1 MIKGSVVALVTPF
14 LENKKINYQKLKEL
28 IDFHLNNNTDGILL
42 FGTTGEGSTLS
53 LIEKYYIARYVINY
67 VKNRVPIILNV
78 GSNSTSEVLK
88 NTKKLEKLKP
98 DAFLVITPYY
108 NKTNEEGMF
117 YHFKTV
123 HDSTHIPIIIYNVPS
138 RTNIDIS
145 ISLIKR
151 LSKLDRIIGIKEA
164 SKDIN
169 KLKELSLCQ
178 NDNFYWYS
186 GNDERMIEDIRLGAK
201 GLIGVCSN
209 THPKIVKEIIDSA
222 LNGKYD
228 EPERL
233 FLKIKEYIN
242 VLNIDI
248 NPIPIKEA
256 MNILNFNVGKYR
268 LPLFETSLDN
278 KNKIKKIL
286 KETTIWT

>member
-1 MIKGSVVALVTPF
+1 MIKGSIVALVTPF
-14 LENKKINYQKLKEL
+14 LESKKINYQKLKEL
-28 IDFHLNNNTDGILL
+28 IDVHLNNNTDGILL

-117 YHFKTV
+117 YHFKTI

-138 RTNIDIS
+138 RTNIDMP

-151 LSKLDRIIGIKEA
+151 LSNLDRITGIKEA

-186 GNDERMIEDIRLGAK
+186 GNDERMIEDIKLGAK

-209 THPKIVKEIIDSA
+209 THPKIVKEIIDLA
-222 LNGKYD
+222 LNEKYD
-228 EPERL
+228 ESERL

-286 KETTIWT
+286 KETTI

>member
-14 LENKKINYQKLKEL
+14 LESKKINYKKLKEL

-53 LIEKYYIARYVINY
+53 LTEKYYISRYVIDY
-67 VKNRVPIILNV
+67 VDNRIPIILNV

-88 NTKKLEKLKP
+88 NIKKLEKLKP
-98 DAFLVITPYY
+98 DAFLLITPYY
-108 NKTNEEGMF
+108 NKTNEEGMY
-117 YHFKTV
+117 YHFKTA
-123 HDSTHIPIIIYNVPS
+123 HDSTNISIIIYNVPS
-138 RTNIDIS
+138 RTNIDMS
-145 ISLIKR
+145 ISLIQR

-164 SKDIN
+164 TKDIN
-169 KLKELSLCQ
+169 KLKELTNLQ

-186 GNDERMIEDIRLGAK
+186 GNDERVIEDIKLGAK

-209 THPKIVKEIIDSA
+209 THPKIVKKIIDLA
-222 LNGKYD
+222 LNKKYD
-228 EPERL
+228 DSQRL
-233 FLKIKEYIN
+233 FYKIKEYIN

-256 MNILNFNVGKYR
+256 MNELKFNVGKYR

-278 KNKIKKIL
+278 KNKIQKII
-286 KETTIWT
+286 KEINL

>member
-14 LENKKINYQKLKEL
+14 LESKKINYKKLKEL

-53 LIEKYYIARYVINY
+53 LTEKYYISRYVINY
-67 VKNRVPIILNV
+67 VDNRIPIILNV

-88 NTKKLEKLKP
+88 NIKKLEKLKP
-98 DAFLVITPYY
+98 DAFLLITPYY
-108 NKTNEEGMF
+108 NKSNEEGMY
-117 YHFKTV
+117 YHFKTA
-123 HDSTHIPIIIYNVPS
+123 HDSTNISIIIYNVPS
-138 RTNIDIS
+138 RTNIDMS
-145 ISLIKR
+145 ISLIQR

-164 SKDIN
+164 TKDVN
-169 KLKELSLCQ
+169 KLKELSILQ

-186 GNDERMIEDIRLGAK
+186 GNDERVVEDIKLGAR

-209 THPKIVKEIIDSA
+209 THPKIIKKIIDLA
-222 LNGKYD
+222 LNKKYD
-228 EPERL
+228 DSQRL
-233 FLKIKEYIN
+233 FYKIKEYIN

-256 MNILNFNVGKYR
+256 MNELKFNVGKYR

-278 KNKIKKIL
+278 KNKIKKII
-286 KETTIWT
+286 KEINLWI

>member
-1 MIKGSVVALVTPF
+1 MIKGSIVALVTPF

-67 VKNRVPIILNV
+67 VKNSVPIILNV

-88 NTKKLEKLKP
+88 NIKKLEKLNP
-98 DAFLVITPYY
+98 DAFLIITPYY

-138 RTNIDIS
+138 RTNIDMS

-151 LSKLDRIIGIKEA
+151 LSNLDRITGIKEA

-186 GNDERMIEDIRLGAK
+186 GNDERMIDDIRLGAK

-209 THPKIVKEIIDSA
+209 THPKIVKEIINLA
-222 LNGKYD
+222 LNEKYD
-228 EPERL
+228 ESERL
-233 FLKIKEYIN
+233 FLKMKEYIN

-286 KETTIWT
+286 KETTI